1 MRITEKA
8 NFAKVH
14 IFFSNHEENE
24 GKFTLKFL
32 VEKKCRLEIILFLT
46 LP

>member
-32 VEKKCRLEIILFLT
+32 VEKNAGLK
-46 LP
+46 